1 MVMGYDTE
9 LVYQKLEDACI
20 LLGRGVDYIAT
31 NPDWVCPTWYG
42 FVPDCGSVA
51 EMLFRATGRRPRFI
65 GKPNPEMLYLAMEK
79 TGYSKDET
87 IMLGDRIYTDIKSGL
102 AAGVDAMLMM
112 SGETTYEILES
123 SPDKP
128 HFVMESAAE
137 ILEIL
142 KS

>member
-1 MVMGYDTE
+1 MGYDTE

-65 GKPNPEMLYLAMEK
+65 GKPHPEMLYLAMEK
-79 TGYSKDET
+79 TGYSKEET
-87 IMLGDRIYTDIKSGL
+87 IMLGDRFYTDIKSGL

-112 SGETTYEILES
+112 SGETTYEDLEQS
-123 SPDKP
+123 EEKP
-128 HFVMESAAE
+128 TFVMEN
-137 ILEIL
+137 IRTLHTL
-142 KS
+142 LTK